1 MRILVIAR
9 GIPVEN
15 NPLSG
20 IFEWDQAKALKDFGH
35 EVIYAILDMRSIR
48 RKRRLGYSFERRDGI
63 NVYRYA
69 IPLGRVGLP
78 MLNAGS
84 WIALQK
90 ILKKVLQKY
99 DHIDAMH
106 GHFGRVTGYAM
117 YRAKK
122 FFGIPYII
130 TEHDSLLAAGRESKY
145 TSKILKKTYDNATCR
160 IAVSKPFAQ
169 VLEEKYK
176 SKFTYIPNIADVSA
190 FGDVK
195 KIEHDQFTFVSVGN
209 LIERKAMDITIRGFA
224 ECCKIEN
231 NAKLVIIG
239 DGPQRE
245 ALEKLV
251 DELDLRDKVEFTGRL
266 ERSDIRTIFSKSD
279 CFVLM
284 SRNETFGV
292 VYIEAIASGLPVIAT
307 RCGGPESFVNKEN
320 GKLVDVDSVDQ
331 LVDAM
336 KKMLTTKYDANKLR
350 QFCLDNFAPNVVANK
365 ITLLMKENEIGN

>member
-1 MRILVIAR
+1 MRILVVAR
-9 GIPVEN
+9 GIPTEN
-15 NPLSG
+15 DPLCG

-35 EVIYAILDMRSIR
+35 EIIYAILDMRSIR
-48 RKRRLGYSFERRDGI
+48 RKRHLGYSFERRDGI
-63 NVYRYA
+63 DVYRYA

-78 MLNAGS
+78 MLNVGS
-84 WIALQK
+84 RIALQK

-99 DHIDAMH
+99 DHIDAIH

-117 YRAKK
+117 YKAKK
-122 FFGIPYII
+122 LFGIPYII

-145 TSKILKKTYDNATCR
+145 TFKILKKVYYNAMCR
-160 IAVSKPFAQ
+160 IAVGKSFAQ

-176 SKFTYIPNIADVSA
+176 SSFIYIPNIVDFSVFSD
-190 FGDVK
+190 GK
-195 KIEHDQFTFVSVGN
+195 KVEHDQFTFVSVGN

-224 ECCKIEN
+224 ECCKIKH
-231 NAKLVIIG
+231 NAKLVVIG

-266 ERSDIRTIFSKSD
+266 ERYKIKTIFLKSD

-292 VYIEAIASGLPVIAT
+292 VYIEAMASGLPVIAT
-307 RCGGPESFVNKEN
+307 RCGGPESFVNEEN
-320 GKLVDVDSVDQ
+320 GILVDVDSVDQ
-331 LVDAM
+331 LVEAM
-336 KKMLTTKYDANKLR
+336 KKMLETKYDAEKLR
-350 QFCLDNFAPNVVANK
+350 QFCLDNFSPEIVAKK
-365 ITLLMKENEIGN
+365 ITRLIEG